1 MKRIQRSDEGSEVD
15 LDDEPDLLAGQKP
28 NEIDDTIKDRLG
40 LMESIRAVF
49 SWRNYS
55 VYLSTAWTF
64 TAFSYLGLFFN
75 LYFLEL
81 YPEGYMLL
89 GAVLSLTNV
98 VASISRL
105 GGGYVGD
112 VVNRKHLSIVAM
124 FMMAV
129 YNLIL
134 GIFIEFTWILIAL
147 LFLSSMEIFKGG
159 SSAFI
164 MDNIP
169 KEHSGLG
176 LSLFQIGRVLGI
188 VTLSAFVILIPILG
202 FGQSLRMMFLIG
214 GLFLIVATI
223 ARAILLKG
231 KAPELKRES
240 VSLPRAFYEDNKRA
254 VGLLLKTVPGLMAV
268 VVMDSISD
276 GLFKFGSYI
285 FIYEEIG
292 IEIPGLI
299 IMSLVTIIV
308 AVPLMLGAG
317 RFSDRY
323 NVKKLALIVY
333 SIVPI
338 SAILLFISPMIP
350 YWAPI
355 SIINGAESLMVGL
368 GAIFSTPF
376 LAIVMKS
383 VNDSVWYLMLLII
396 IQKNLPRKDTAKILS
411 VFWFIVWMCASIGPY
426 LGGIVFQY
434 FYPGNLFLVILVLN
448 ILIMGWISRQ
458 GLVRESKTAETVNNG

>member
-1 MKRIQRSDEGSEVD
+1 VKLIQRSDERSEID

-28 NEIDDTIKDRLG
+28 IEIDDTIEERPG

-64 TAFSYLGLFFN
+64 TAFSYMGLFFN
-75 LYFLEL
+75 LYFLDL
-81 YPEGYMLL
+81 YPGRYVQL
-89 GAVLSLTNV
+89 GSILSVTNA

-112 VVNRKHLSIVAM
+112 VANRKHLSVIAM
-124 FMMAV
+124 FMMAI

-147 LFLSSMEIFKGG
+147 MFLSTMEVFKGG

-176 LSLFQIGRVLGI
+176 LSLFQIGKVLGI
-188 VTLSAFVILIPILG
+188 VTLSVFVILTPILG
-202 FGQSLRMMFLIG
+202 FGPSLRLMFLIG
-214 GLFLIVATI
+214 GLFLIIASI
-223 ARAILLKG
+223 ARAILLEG
-231 KAPELKRES
+231 KTPELKRDS
-240 VSLPRAFYEDNKRA
+240 ISLPRAFYQDNKRA
-254 VGLLLKTVPGLMAV
+254 VGILLKMVPGLV
-268 VVMDSISD
+268 VVIIIDSLSD
-276 GLFKFGSYI
+276 ALFRFGSYI
-285 FIYEEIG
+285 YINEEVG

-299 IMSLVTIIV
+299 VMSLVTIMIS
-308 AVPLMLGAG
+308 VPLLLGAG
-317 RFSDRY
+317 RLSDRY
-323 NVKKLALIVY
+323 DVKKLALLVY
-333 SIVPI
+333 SVVPI
-338 SAILLFISPMIP
+338 SAILLYVSPIIP

-355 SIINGAESLMVGL
+355 STINGAESVMVGL

-376 LAIVMKS
+376 LAIIMKS
-383 VNDSVWYLMLLII
+383 VNDSVWILLLLII
-396 IQKNLPRKDTAKILS
+396 IKKNLPRQDTSKILS

-426 LGGIVFQY
+426 VGGVVFEY
-434 FYPGNLFLVILVLN
+434 FYQGDLFLVVLVLN
-448 ILIMGWISRQ
+448 LLILGWITSQ
-458 GLVRESKTAETVNNG
+458 GLVKEGEIVETVNNG